1 MPNLFDEEEYVI
13 HYENLQIYLGLEFKM
28 PMNLKLKKPMKT
40 LKALKKCLISV
51 IIPLSQN
58 TVIMRRN

>member
-40 LKALKKCLISV
+40 LKALKNV
-51 IIPLSQN
+51 
-58 TVIMRRN
+58 